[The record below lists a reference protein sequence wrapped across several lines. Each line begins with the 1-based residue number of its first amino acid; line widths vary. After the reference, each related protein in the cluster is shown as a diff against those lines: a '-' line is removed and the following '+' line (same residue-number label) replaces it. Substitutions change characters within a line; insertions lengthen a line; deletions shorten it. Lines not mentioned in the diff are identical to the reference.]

1 MGEVVEEGGHSI
13 TAKEVLPLDV
23 VYLLFVYYYYI
34 AGHLVSMSNMS
45 FTQVDMEHTVTAA
58 VDTVSIYFTH

>member
-23 VYLLFVYYYYI
+23 VYLLFVYYI